1 MKTQRLSMGSS
12 SSVREPADKKP
23 QQKNNQQHRSEPPA
37 SLRPALSASN
47 GGASKCGR
55 QPSSSN
61 NGVGVST
68 QPHSTP
74 QHSTQPLGT
83 VLFVSDDD
91 YFRTTARA
99 YLEHV
104 GLSVRSCAD
113 AARVPELFFCK
124 PAIDL
129 LLVDVHAIGSTG
141 LLLAAELTAFS
152 DDLPVIII
160 STPNGE
166 CATSAVISS
175 QGWKFLNKPVLLPE
189 LLETIHAALGRTGS
203 PEARN
208 LRKSP
213 LATDDASAGHN
224 PRAAVSA
231 DQRRTARRPSRQLVM
246 QGTRE

>member
-37 SLRPALSASN
+37 SLRPVLSASN
-47 GGASKCGR
+47 GGASKCAR

-61 NGVGVST
+61 NGAGAST

-74 QHSTQPLGT
+74 PLGT

-224 PRAAVSA
+224 PRAAVSPA
-231 DQRRTARRPSRQLVM
+231 VSSDQRRTARRPSRQLVM

>member
-1 MKTQRLSMGSS
+1 METQRLSMDPSS
-12 SSVREPADKKP
+12 PVREPADKKRR
-23 QQKNNQQHRSEPPA
+23 QKNNQQHRSEPTA
-37 SLRPALSASN
+37 SLRPVLSAAS
-47 GGASKCGR
+47 GGMRPRSGKDAANDSTGDADASA
-55 QPSSSN
+55 P
-61 NGVGVST
+61 
-68 QPHSTP
+68 
-74 QHSTQPLGT
+74 PLGT

-113 AARVPELFFCK
+113 AARVPDLFFCK

-152 DDLPVIII
+152 DDLPVIVI

-166 CATSAVISS
+166 CAASAVISS

-189 LLETIHAALGRTGS
+189 LLETIHAALGRTGP

-208 LRKSP
+208 IRKPS
-213 LATDDASAGHN
+213 LAVDDASSGHS
-224 PRAAVSA
+224 PRAADSS
-231 DQRRTARRPSRQLVM
+231 DPRRTARRPSRQLVM
-246 QGTRE
+246 QGTT

>member
-1 MKTQRLSMGSS
+1 MKTQRLSMDSS

-23 QQKNNQQHRSEPPA
+23 RQKNKQHRLGSSA
-37 SLRPALSASN
+37 SFRPVLPASN

-55 QPSSSN
+55 QPCSSN
-61 NGVGVST
+61 DFANVST
-68 QPHSTP
+68 IDNGASNL
-74 QHSTQPLGT
+74 PLGT

-141 LLLAAELTAFS
+141 LLLAAELTAFA

-166 CATSAVISS
+166 STTSAVISS
-175 QGWKFLNKPVLLPE
+175 HGWKFLNKPVLLPE

-203 PEARN
+203 EEPRN
-208 LRKSP
+208 TRKPP
-213 LATDDASAGHN
+213 LKADDASGS
-224 PRAAVSA
+224 RATSFKE
-231 DQRRTARRPSRQLVM
+231 QRRTAGRPTQQLVM
-246 QGTRE
+246 QGTT